1 MLLCLRLG
9 EGEPLFDLGIRSRDI
24 ARDLIPLFGL
34 VELFPCRI
42 RH

>member
-9 EGEPLFDLGIRSRDI
+9 DCEPLFDLGTRARDM
-24 ARDLIPLFGL
+24 ARDLVPLFGL